1 MALASAVVLSAC
13 GGSSRA
19 AHRGAGA
26 QTSTAAA
33 VIAFVAPR
41 DGADAVI
48 GAQLASF
55 AQTVQTK
62 LLDDCMTS
70 DGFPVPTFP
79 AGGPPTDLGNSQFPN
94 LPAIKASHDL
104 GLFTGVPSFV
114 DPHERH
120 ERARAHGVSGA
131 GRSLLPCR
139 AAADPVVRLG
149 EVRAVEL
156 GLVQRGQRGESV
168 GADSG
173 AE

>member
-1 MALASAVVLSAC
+1 MPISPTEVVRWGSLWPMAPASAVVLSAC

-26 QTSTAAA
+26 QTSIAAA

-48 GAQLASF
+48 GALLASF

-79 AGGPPTDLGNSQFPN
+79 AGGPPTDLGNP
-94 LPAIKASHDL
+94 
-104 GLFTGVPSFV
+104 
-114 DPHERH
+114 
-120 ERARAHGVSGA
+120 
-131 GRSLLPCR
+131 
-139 AAADPVVRLG
+139 
-149 EVRAVEL
+149 
-156 GLVQRGQRGESV
+156 
-168 GADSG
+168 
-173 AE
+173 